1 VTVQRGTPSTPV
13 AVRVEG
19 RTAVLELNRPPANL
33 IDEAMAVRLH
43 ESLSDLDGRA
53 DIDAI
58 VMTGAGDVFCGGAD
72 AQAVRASGRAA
83 SFADAVARLF
93 SLLPRSATPVVAAVN
108 GDALAGGFGLMCACD
123 VVVVVEGARL
133 GTNEAAHGAW
143 PMLAQ
148 VPAIRRVP
156 EKAALTNALT
166 GEPFTTDQ
174 ALRLGIV
181 DEVVPRERLD
191 ARVRHWAKA
200 VTAAGSAV
208 ATGRPLFYRARDL
221 SYEQAVDEARQALTR
236 AFGPPPGQG
245 MSRGPAGGNAR
256 RHPPAGSQ

>member
-1 VTVQRGTPSTPV
+1 VTGSSGTRSTPLG
-13 AVRVEG
+13 VRVEG

-33 IDEAMAVRLH
+33 IDEEMAVRLH
-43 ESLSDLDGRA
+43 GSLSELDARA
-53 DIDAI
+53 DVDAI
-58 VMTGAGDVFCGGAD
+58 VVTGAGWVFCGGAD
-72 AQAVRASGRAA
+72 AAAVRGSGRAA
-83 SFADAVARLF
+83 PFADAVARLF
-93 SLLPRSATPVVAAVN
+93 AFLPRSTTPLVAAVN

-143 PMLAQ
+143 PLLAQ

-181 DEVVPRERLD
+181 DEVVPRARLD
-191 ARVRHWAKA
+191 ARVRHWAGA

-208 ATGRPLFYRARDL
+208 ATGRPLFYRAREQ
-221 SYEQAVDEARQALTR
+221 SYDQAVDEARQALTR
-236 AFGPPPGQG
+236 AFGPQ
-245 MSRGPAGGNAR
+245 
-256 RHPPAGSQ
+256 

>member
-1 VTVQRGTPSTPV
+1 VTGQPGAPSTPV

-43 ESLSDLDGRA
+43 ESLCDLDARA
-53 DIDAI
+53 DVHAI
-58 VMTGAGDVFCGGAD
+58 VVTGAGEVFCGGAD
-72 AQAVRASGRAA
+72 AATVRASGRAVP
-83 SFADAVARLF
+83 FADAVARLF
-93 SLLPRSATPVVAAVN
+93 AFLPRSTTPLVAAVN

-123 VVVVVEGARL
+123 VVVVAEGARL

-143 PMLAQ
+143 PALAQ
-148 VPAIRRVP
+148 VPTIRRVP

-166 GEPFTTDQ
+166 GEPFTTGQ

-181 DEVVPRERLD
+181 DEVVPRTRLD
-191 ARVRHWAKA
+191 ARVRHWAGA

-208 ATGRPLFYRARDL
+208 AAGRPMFYRAREQ
-221 SYEQAVDEARQALTR
+221 SYEQAVEEARQALTH
-236 AFGPPPGQG
+236 AFGPP
-245 MSRGPAGGNAR
+245 AG
-256 RHPPAGSQ
+256 